1 MGINLCFSP
10 LGGTLVGIKPLLFFL
25 WEAPWWVLNTSYS
38 LSGRHP
44 GGYYSRYS
52 FCGRHPGGYYSRY
65 SLCGR
70 HPGGYTPPCL
80 PLWEAPRWV
89 YSSLFSPV
97 GGTLVGIY
105 LLFSPPSCGRHPG
118 GYIPS
123 VPPVG
128 GTLVGI
134 YPSLYTL
141 VGTLLVYMPPC
152 IPRVGSL
159 PPVYMPAMLR
169 TDLVHVNGLLGM
181 TVLTRGLYLRGSS
194 LRKRG
199 KEAKRRFYARM

>member
-1 MGINLCFSP
+1 MGI
-10 LGGTLVGIKPLLFFL
+10 KHLLFPL
-25 WEAPWWVLNTSYS
+25 WEAPWWVLFP
-38 LSGRHP
+38 L
-44 GGYYSRYS
+44 
-52 FCGRHPGGYYSRY
+52 F
-65 SLCGR
+65 LLWE
-70 HPGGYTPPCL
+70 TPWWVLFPL
-80 PLWEAPRWV
+80 FPLWETPRWV
-89 YSSLFSPV
+89 YSSLFTPLGGTPVGIFLPVLPCGRHPGGYISPV
-97 GGTLVGIY
+97 LP
-105 LLFSPPSCGRHPG
+105 PPSCGRHPG